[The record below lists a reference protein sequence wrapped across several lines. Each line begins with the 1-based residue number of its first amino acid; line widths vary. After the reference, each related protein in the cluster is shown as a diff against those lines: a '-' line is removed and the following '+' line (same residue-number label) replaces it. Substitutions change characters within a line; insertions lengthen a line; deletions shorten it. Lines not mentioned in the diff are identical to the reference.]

1 MSRQTTLP
9 KGSWILVT
17 GATGFIAS
25 HIILQFLKLGY
36 KVRGTVRDLSKAK
49 WLTED
54 LFASEAVS
62 GSFEIVAVPEISAE
76 NAFDEAIRGM
86 EAVAHVASVI
96 TYDRDPK
103 NVIPQSVAGAVNA
116 LKAAKKEKS
125 VLQFVITSSVGAAAS
140 PAADTE
146 FHVDANSWND
156 AVVTAAWAPP
166 PYEPSRGMI
175 TYLASKVEAEKAV
188 WRFVEEEKPHFTV
201 NAVNPFT
208 TLGRVLN
215 ENQLIANPG
224 TVGWVR
230 EIYRGQVSSFMDLGV
245 TACEYACKLPCTDQC
260 DS

>member
-25 HIILQFLKLGY
+25 HIILQFLSLGY
-36 KVRGTVRDLSKAK
+36 KVRGTVRDLSKSE

-54 LFASEAVS
+54 LFASGAAS
-62 GSFEIVAVPEISAE
+62 GFFEMVMVPDISAE

-86 EAVAHVASVI
+86 AAVAHVASII
-96 TYDRDPK
+96 TYDRDPN
-103 NVIPQSVAGAVNA
+103 NVIPQSIAGAINA
-116 LKAAKKEKS
+116 LKAANKEKS
-125 VLQFVITSSVGAAAS
+125 VQQFVITSSVGAAAS
-140 PAADTE
+140 PTADTD

-156 AVVTAAWAPP
+156 AIVKAAWAPP
-166 PYEPSRGMI
+166 PYESSRGMT

-230 EIYRGQVSSFMDLGV
+230 EIYHGQVSSFMELGV
-245 TACEYACKLPCTDQC
+245 TACKYAYKLRCTDQM
-260 DS
+260 